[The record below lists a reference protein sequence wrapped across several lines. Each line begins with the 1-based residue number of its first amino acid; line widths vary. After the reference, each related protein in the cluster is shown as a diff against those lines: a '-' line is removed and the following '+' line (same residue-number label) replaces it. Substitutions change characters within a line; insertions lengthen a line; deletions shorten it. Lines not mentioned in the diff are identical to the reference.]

1 MLSLKKKLMV
11 YMISKDIPVIYMINL
26 RNIQSI
32 RFIIQYISFLL
43 LKVKLILANILY
55 PNHYS

>member
-1 MLSLKKKLMV
+1 
-11 YMISKDIPVIYMINL
+11 MIRKDIPVIYMRNL